1 MADTVSEVI
10 GSMSNADVYSALLSF
25 LYDMRNIPEYS
36 LLSEL
41 CYLIKDKDSFINVL
55 TYFSGQTVTF
65 PTEEELSDA
74 IQVLRLYQYHEIE
87 KRPWK
92 DAVKLAGYDTSSGK
106 LATNKLNKL
115 KETIKK
121 YNYSNRQY

>member
-121 YNYSNRQY
+121 YNYNNRQY